1 MSTKTTTGHY
11 APTTTQVGRRV
22 PGECARG
29 GKPCVIVVPKDVAGA
44 FVRLHHSTQP
54 YVNPRGLLY
63 TLGVVAGG
71 QLVAVMTTNTPTARA
86 ILQSMV
92 MEYCRKGWGG
102 SQTNM
107 QAERISS
114 TPTAAC
120 TPRTNDCGKTLAN
133 LSSNPETPNRVNSK
147 PMHNAAA
154 PMVSGGKP
162 LAMATAANAFSGW
175 TPTGRR

>member
-1 MSTKTTTGHY
+1 
-11 APTTTQVGRRV
+11 
-22 PGECARG
+22 
-29 GKPCVIVVPKDVAGA
+29 
-44 FVRLHHSTQP
+44 
-54 YVNPRGLLY
+54 
-63 TLGVVAGG
+63 
-71 QLVAVMTTNTPTARA
+71 
-86 ILQSMV
+86 
-92 MEYCRKGWGG
+92 
-102 SQTNM
+102 M